1 MTFGTAGFGTIQV
14 GRPARSFN
22 RFELK
27 YLADRPTAAA
37 FRDDVVGRL
46 DPDPHH
52 VDGGYTVWS
61 RYYDSVDLHCYW
73 QKIDGIRFRRKLRV
87 RHYGSNESLQS
98 ATPVWVEIKQRIDRS
113 TQKKRIRLP
122 YDEALRLCDGRVEV
136 DHEPADARV
145 VGEVLSLAHEQDLR
159 PACLVG
165 YEREALLGR
174 DADLGLRITFDRRL
188 RGRDRDLDI
197 GTDGLNRHLI
207 RPDLMV
213 IEVKVDERV
222 PHWLTNRLAAHS
234 LRLVRLS
241 KYCQGVEAFGQ
252 VPRSVFHAPESDDPV
267 PDRASDRQEGK
278 T

>member
-1 MTFGTAGFGTIQV
+1 MTWSDDSIPTPTM
-14 GRPARSFN
+14 S
-22 RFELK
+22 
-27 YLADRPTAAA
+27 TAATRCGA
-37 FRDDVVGRL
+37 ATTTQPTCTATGRRSTASGSGASCASGTT
-46 DPDPHH
+46 DQPIAPVHH
-52 VDGGYTVWS
+52 ACLG
-61 RYYDSVDLHCYW
+61 
-73 QKIDGIRFRRKLRV
+73 Q
-87 RHYGSNESLQS
+87 
-98 ATPVWVEIKQRIDRS
+98 IKQRIDRS

-122 YDEALRLCDGRVEV
+122 YGEALRLCDGRVEV
-136 DHEPADARV
+136 DHEPVDARV
-145 VGEVLSLAHEQDLR
+145 VGEVLSLAHERDLR
-159 PACLVG
+159 PVCLVG

-188 RGRDRDLDI
+188 RGRDRDLDLGI
-197 GTDGLNRHLI
+197 DALNRHLI

-222 PHWLTNRLAAHS
+222 PYWLTNRLAAHS

-252 VPRSVFHAPESDDPV
+252 APRSVFHIPESDDPV

>member
-1 MTFGTAGFGTIQV
+1 PMATEAGTIHV

-27 YLADRPTAAA
+27 YLVDRQTAVA

-61 RYYDSVDLHCYW
+61 RYYDSTDLHCYW

-87 RHYGSNESLQS
+87 RHYGSTELLRST
-98 ATPVWVEIKQRIDRS
+98 TPVWVEIKQRIDRS

-136 DHEPADARV
+136 DHEPVDARV
-145 VGEVLSLAHEQDLR
+145 VGEVLSLAHERDLR
-159 PACLVG
+159 PVCLVG

-188 RGRDRDLDI
+188 RGRDRDLDLGI
-197 GTDGLNRHLI
+197 DALNRHLI

-222 PHWLTNRLAAHS
+222 PYWLTNRLAAHS

-252 VPRSVFHAPESDDPV
+252 APRSVFHIPESDDPV